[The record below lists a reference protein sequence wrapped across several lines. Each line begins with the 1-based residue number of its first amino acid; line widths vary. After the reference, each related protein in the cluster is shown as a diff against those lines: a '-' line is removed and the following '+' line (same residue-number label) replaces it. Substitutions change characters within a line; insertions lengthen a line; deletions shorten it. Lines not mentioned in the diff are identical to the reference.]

1 MVKAIGCL
9 FLLSACSLGGIHL
22 SSRIREQERLVETLL
37 KFFRGIEGELTYGGA
52 PVGELLQKAAQD
64 PRFAGLD
71 FLPLCCRGMETGAFS
86 ASFCSAVEGCRCLQ
100 KSPPSLRQ
108 LMLDF
113 GREFGTRPSPVELSR
128 LALLVQKLEEQLE
141 ETREAY
147 RKNGKMYNTLGVLA
161 GLGLSIILW

>member
-1 MVKAIGCL
+1 
-9 FLLSACSLGGIHL
+9 
-22 SSRIREQERLVETLL
+22 
-37 KFFRGIEGELTYGGA
+37 
-52 PVGELLQKAAQD
+52 
-64 PRFAGLD
+64 
-71 FLPLCCRGMETGAFS
+71 METGDFS
-86 ASFCSAVEGCRCLQ
+86 ASFCSAVEECRCLQ
-100 KSPPSLRQ
+100 KSPSALRQ

-141 ETREAY
+141 ETRETY